1 MLIFRLL
8 AFPILLVGSGTVSAF
23 GQAPTEP
30 PAPASVTLQQV
41 QDHLAAGR
49 SDEALALLDRLQP
62 NDSDRPLL
70 EHLRGLGLYQKGQYQ
85 EAIEHL
91 QQARNA
97 PSAAPAQKLQGAQ
110 LLGLSHYFL
119 GHSEQAIPFLE
130 EFSRAGKDTLETN
143 YALGLCY
150 IQAHKSDDAR
160 RAFAQMFSVPADSAS
175 AHLLNAQMMIR
186 QQFEEFAD
194 KELRTALRL
203 DPELPQVNFLLGEL
217 AIYKADIDG
226 GIALLKR
233 EIQVNPGFAMAY
245 YRLGDAYSRQ
255 SKWAEAIGPLQQ
267 SIWLNPF
274 FSGPFIVLGKVYL
287 KTGNLTNA
295 ESILKR
301 GLAMDV
307 NNYSGHHLLAQVL
320 QKAGRAEEARQEFQ
334 TAERLRSA
342 GAGER

>member
-1 MLIFRLL
+1 MLILRLFGFL
-8 AFPILLVGSGTVSAF
+8 ILLVGIGSLPAF
-23 GQAPTEP
+23 GQAAAEP
-30 PAPASVTLQQV
+30 PDSPPIALEQA

-49 SDEALALLDRLQP
+49 SDEALALLDRLP
-62 NDSDRPLL
+62 ADDSNRHLL
-70 EHLRGLGLYQKGQYQ
+70 GHLRGLGLYQKGQYQ
-85 EAIEHL
+85 QAIEHL
-91 QQARNA
+91 QTARNA
-97 PSAAPAQKLQGAQ
+97 PAAAPSQKLQAAQ

-119 GHSEQAIPFLE
+119 GHHEQAIPFLE
-130 EFSRAGKDTLETN
+130 EFGRSGRDTLETN

-150 IQAHKSDDAR
+150 IQTHKSDEAR
-160 RAFAQMFSVPADSAS
+160 RAFAEMFSVPADSPS
-175 AHLLNAQMMIR
+175 AHLINAQMMIR

-194 KELRTALRL
+194 KELRSALQL
-203 DPELPQVNFLLGEL
+203 DPKLPQANFLLGEL

-226 GIALLKR
+226 GIALLKK

-245 YRLGDAYSRQ
+245 YRLGEAYSRQ

-287 KTGNLTNA
+287 KTGNLSNA

-301 GLAMDV
+301 GIAMDM
-307 NNYSGHHLLAQVL
+307 NNYSAHHLLAQVL

-342 GAGER
+342 GGTGR